1 MSSIGSRM
9 PNSKLEHRFPLSQ
22 RFATNVWNVLI
33 KTEVRYFKATFS
45 KESIL
50 QLCKAGML
58 IWLLALVN
66 GAFGEYH
73 VLSQPSP
80 PWGHLLTR
88 RDMSGACLHP
98 HGPNSEPNLA
108 HKSGQN
114 EKKRSQVFCCDES
127 CSALRHIFP
136 RFPGN
141 IQIRKKCVSV
151 SCLVLS
157 NSLRPHVACQASLHT
172 GFSRQEHWSGL
183 PFPSP
188 GNLPNPGIELRSPAL
203 QADSSPSEPPRKP
216 PYKDELP
223 FKSRKMIR
231 LFPSHDQPGNFCC
244 RVNQRRKGSLDAK
257 TRPLSSSCFFS
268 C

>member
-1 MSSIGSRM
+1 MERLESIMCCSSHPHPGAISLPEGIWVGHVCIHTVRT
-9 PNSKLEHRFPLSQ
+9 LSQ
-22 RFATNVWNVLI
+22 T
-33 KTEVRYFKATFS
+33 S
-45 KESIL
+45 
-50 QLCKAGML
+50 
-58 IWLLALVN
+58 
-66 GAFGEYH
+66 
-73 VLSQPSP
+73 
-80 PWGHLLTR
+80 LTR
-88 RDMSGACLHP
+88 VDKIRKC
-98 HGPNSEPNLA
+98 
-108 HKSGQN
+108 
-114 EKKRSQVFCCDES
+114 SQVFCCDES
-127 CSALRHIFP
+127 CSALCHIFP
-136 RFPGN
+136 CFPGN

-231 LFPSHDQPGNFCC
+231 LLPSHDQPGNLCC
-244 RVNQRRKGSLDAK
+244 RVNQCRKGSLDAK